1 MIFHFLFYGCRM
13 RTLYCRHIKK
23 LEKFH
28 KWDVCYILGIMLQDG
43 ITDLEILNCV
53 NSISIE
59 SILIKSDV
67 ICMEMH
73 HNLRW
78 MLYRE
83 RYYIAK
89 DIKADQRN
97 GPKTQLKL
105 TSLGTKSDQ
114 SSWRSVLLT
123 GCIGRPLPIKTL
135 HTLKKPGILNS
146 FPKKNNATVALHIN
160 TNIQCPHCSRLC
172 MHKLGLQN
180 HGWIAK
186 QSLLWTQ

>member
-1 MIFHFLFYGCRM
+1 MDAECRPCTVDTSRNWKSFTSGMFAIYLESCCKMALPTLKFWTVWTQSALNPFSSSLMSFAWRCITFLDGCC
-13 RTLYCRHIKK
+13 T
-23 LEKFH
+23 
-28 KWDVCYILGIMLQDG
+28 
-43 ITDLEILNCV
+43 
-53 NSISIE
+53 E
-59 SILIKSDV
+59 S
-67 ICMEMH
+67 
-73 HNLRW
+73 
-78 MLYRE
+78 
-83 RYYIAK
+83 YYIAK

-97 GPKTQLKL
+97 GSKTQLNL

-135 HTLKKPGILNS
+135 HTLKKTGILNS